1 MIPAPRW
8 RKVLRDLLRNPTRTV
23 LVVLSIAVGVI
34 AVAIV
39 MGGYGV
45 IAADL
50 PDAFDAIHPAQA
62 RLYTQ
67 PFDANLV
74 DVVRRMPGV
83 ADADGRRVLS
93 VQARV
98 PDPAGAIGATR
109 WQALQLLVIDD
120 FDDQRINIVR
130 PESGAWPPGKSE
142 MLVERASVE
151 VLNAAEGQPLTIKLA
166 NDDERTLTVVGRAH
180 DMNEVSVQF
189 TGLASGYI
197 SAETLDKLGL
207 ARNYNELLVR
217 VATDADNRAHNEEI
231 AQVVADKVEK
241 GGYTVYRTIVPRPGE
256 HFLEQFLSPMLLI
269 LGALGVLSLLLSSFL
284 LVNIITALLNQ
295 QTRQIGVMKTVGA
308 SAGQLTRMYLASV
321 AIFGALALAMALPL
335 ATIFTNALTHFVA
348 RLMNFNIVTNTL
360 PPLVLL
366 MLVVV
371 AMGVPLLAALG
382 PILRGT
388 RVTVREAINDFGA
401 GSVDFGR
408 SRFDRALERIR
419 FLSRPQLISLRNTFR
434 RKGRLIL
441 TLITLILA
449 SAIFISVFSVRASL
463 FRTMEDAFAY
473 WNYDVRL
480 DFTRPYRADH
490 LATVA
495 LETAGVRAAEAWGF
509 RNVYRVRPDA
519 SESDSIQMI
528 APQPDT
534 QLLSPTLLEG
544 RWLLPDDENAVV
556 MNTDLLDD
564 EPDLRVGDTM
574 VLNIDGRER
583 TWTIVGLVRSVM
595 SGPYVYANYPYF
607 ARIVRQVG
615 QADILNVALDDQ
627 SVAAQTAMA
636 RELERVFEDQGM
648 RVATTETTA
657 AQQAQVADQFGI
669 LISFLALMALML
681 AIVGGLGLSGTMS
694 INVLERRREIGIMR
708 SIGASTPAIMRI
720 IIFEGVLIGAIS
732 WTLGAL
738 LAIPLSR
745 VLSDAVGAGFIN
757 STLTWRY
764 SLGGAAF
771 WLLVMAGVAALS
783 SFIPARQA
791 ASLTVREVLA
801 YE

>member
-8 RKVLRDLLRNPTRTV
+8 RKVLRDLLRNPTRTL

-34 AVAIV
+34 SVAIV

-50 PDAFDAIHPAQA
+50 PGAFDATNPAQA

-67 PFDANLV
+67 PFTNDLV
-74 DVVRRMPGV
+74 TTVRRMPNV
-83 ADADGRRVLS
+83 ADAAGRRILS
-93 VQARV
+93 VQVRV
-98 PDPAGAIGATR
+98 ADPERGPAATR

-130 PESGAWPPGKSE
+130 PESGAWPPGKGE

-151 VLNAAEGQPLTIKLA
+151 ILDAVDGQPLTIKLP
-166 NDDERTLTVVGRAH
+166 NDNERTLTVVGQAH

-197 SAETLDKLGL
+197 TLDTLDKLGQD
-207 ARNYNELLVR
+207 RRYNELLIR
-217 VATDADNRAHNEEI
+217 VAENAEDRAHNELV
-231 AQVVADKVEK
+231 AKDVADKVEK
-241 GGYTVYRTIVPRPGE
+241 GGYTVFRTVVPRPGE

-284 LVNIITALLNQ
+284 LVNIITALLTQ

-321 AIFGALALAMALPL
+321 AIFGALALVVALPL
-335 ATIFTNALTHFVA
+335 GTILLNALTHFVA
-348 RLMNFNIVTNTL
+348 RLMNFNIVTNRL
-360 PPLVLL
+360 PTPVVLVLA
-366 MLVVV
+366 VV
-371 AMGVPLLAALG
+371 ALGVPMTAALG

-388 RVTVREAINDFGA
+388 RVTVRDAINDFGA
-401 GSVDFGR
+401 GSAEFGH
-408 SRFDRALERIR
+408 SRFDHALERIR

-434 RKGRLIL
+434 HKGRLIL
-441 TLITLILA
+441 TLTTLILA

-463 FRTMEDAFAY
+463 FRTMDDAFAY
-473 WNYDVRL
+473 WNYEVRL
-480 DFTRPYRADH
+480 DFARPYRADH
-490 LATVA
+490 LARVA
-495 LETAGVRAAEAWGF
+495 LETPGVRAAEAWGQ
-509 RNVYRVRPDA
+509 RNVYRERPDG
-519 SESDSIQMI
+519 SESDNIRMI

-534 QLLSPTLLEG
+534 ELLLPTLLEG

-556 MNTDLLDD
+556 INTDLRED
-564 EPDLRVGDTM
+564 EPDLRVGDTI
-574 VLNIDGRER
+574 VLSIDGREDD
-583 TWTIVGLVRSVM
+583 WTIVGLVRSVM
-595 SGPYVYANYPYF
+595 AGPFVYANYPYF

-615 QADILNVALDDQ
+615 QADTLNVALDDP
-627 SVAAQTAMA
+627 SPEAQVAMA
-636 RELERVFEDQGM
+636 EALERVFEAQGM
-648 RVATTETTA
+648 RVASTETTA
-657 AQQAQVADQFGI
+657 AQRAQVADQFGI
-669 LISFLALMALML
+669 LISFLALMALLL

-708 SIGASTPAIMRI
+708 SIGASTGAIMRI
-720 IIFEGVLIGAIS
+720 VVFEGVLIGAIS

-738 LAIPLSR
+738 LAIPLGK
-745 VLSDAVGAGFIN
+745 VLSDAVGEGFIN

-771 WLLVMAGVAALS
+771 WLLVMAGVAALA
-783 SFIPARQA
+783 SFVPARQA

>member
-1 MIPAPRW
+1 
-8 RKVLRDLLRNPTRTV
+8 
-23 LVVLSIAVGVI
+23 
-34 AVAIV
+34 
-39 MGGYGV
+39 
-45 IAADL
+45 
-50 PDAFDAIHPAQA
+50 
-62 RLYTQ
+62 
-67 PFDANLV
+67 
-74 DVVRRMPGV
+74 
-83 ADADGRRVLS
+83 
-93 VQARV
+93 
-98 PDPAGAIGATR
+98 
-109 WQALQLLVIDD
+109 
-120 FDDQRINIVR
+120 
-130 PESGAWPPGKSE
+130 
-142 MLVERASVE
+142 
-151 VLNAAEGQPLTIKLA
+151 
-166 NDDERTLTVVGRAH
+166 
-180 DMNEVSVQF
+180 
-189 TGLASGYI
+189 
-197 SAETLDKLGL
+197 
-207 ARNYNELLVR
+207 
-217 VATDADNRAHNEEI
+217 
-231 AQVVADKVEK
+231 
-241 GGYTVYRTIVPRPGE
+241 
-256 HFLEQFLSPMLLI
+256 
-269 LGALGVLSLLLSSFL
+269 
-284 LVNIITALLNQ
+284 
-295 QTRQIGVMKTVGA
+295 
-308 SAGQLTRMYLASV
+308 
-321 AIFGALALAMALPL
+321 
-335 ATIFTNALTHFVA
+335 
-348 RLMNFNIVTNTL
+348 
-360 PPLVLL
+360 
-366 MLVVV
+366 
-371 AMGVPLLAALG
+371 
-382 PILRGT
+382 
-388 RVTVREAINDFGA
+388 VREAINDFGA

-441 TLITLILA
+441 TLTTLILA

-480 DFTRPYRADH
+480 DFARPYRADH

-495 LETAGVRAAEAWGF
+495 LETPGVRAAEAWGF
-509 RNVYRVRPDA
+509 RNVYRVRPDE

-636 RELERVFEDQGM
+636 KTLERVFEEQGM

-669 LISFLALMALML
+669 LISFLALMALLL

-757 STLTWRY
+757 SALTWRY

>member
-8 RKVLRDLLRNPTRTV
+8 RKVLRDLLRNPTRTL

-34 AVAIV
+34 AVSVV
-39 MGGYGV
+39 MGGYAI
-45 IAADL
+45 IASDL
-50 PDAFDAIHPAQA
+50 PGAFDAINPAHA

-67 PFDANLV
+67 PFGTDLV
-74 DVVRRMPGV
+74 DVVRRIPGV
-83 ADADGRRVLS
+83 ADAGGRRVVSAQVL
-93 VQARV
+93 V
-98 PDPAGAIGATR
+98 PDPADAAGATK

-130 PESGAWPPGKSE
+130 PESGAWPPGKGE
-142 MLVERASVE
+142 MLVERASTQVLGAVE
-151 VLNAAEGQPLTIKLA
+151 GEPLTIKLA
-166 NDDERTLTVVGRAH
+166 NDDERTLTVVGQAH
-180 DMNEVSVQF
+180 DMNEVSVTF

-197 SAETLDKLGL
+197 NTDTLEKLGF
-207 ARNYNELLVR
+207 ARDYNELLVR
-217 VATDADNRAHNEEI
+217 VAENTEDRAHIEEV
-231 AQVVADKVEK
+231 ANAVADKVEK
-241 GGYTVYRTIVPRPGE
+241 GGYTVYRTVVPRPGE
-256 HFLEQFLSPMLLI
+256 HFLEQFLTPMLVI

-321 AIFGALALAMALPL
+321 AIFGALALALALPL
-335 ATIFTNALTHFVA
+335 GTLLTNALTHYVA
-348 RLMNFNIVTNTL
+348 HMMNFDIVTTTL
-360 PPLVLL
+360 PL
-366 MLVVV
+366 LVVIVLVIV
-371 AMGVPLLAALG
+371 AMAVPLLAALV
-382 PILRGT
+382 PVLRGT
-388 RVTVREAINDFGA
+388 RITVREAITDFGA
-401 GSVDFGR
+401 GSGVFGR
-408 SRFDRALERIR
+408 SRIDRALERIR

-441 TLITLILA
+441 TLTTLILA

-463 FRTMEDAFAY
+463 FRTMDDAFAY
-473 WNYDVRL
+473 WNYEVRL
-480 DFTRPYRADH
+480 NFARPYRADH
-490 LATVA
+490 LAAVA
-495 LETAGVRAAEAWGF
+495 REAPGVRAAEAWGM
-509 RNVYRVRPDA
+509 RAVHRIRPDA
-519 SESDSIQMI
+519 SESDNIRLI

-534 QLLSPTLLEG
+534 ELLNPTLLEG

-556 MNTDLLDD
+556 INTDLLSD

-574 VLNIDGRER
+574 VLSIDGRER

-595 SGPYVYANYPYF
+595 AGPFAYTNYPYF
-607 ARIVRQVG
+607 AHMVRQVG
-615 QADILNVALDDQ
+615 QADILNVALDDR
-627 SVAAQTAMA
+627 SAANQKAMA
-636 RELERVFEDQGM
+636 EALERVFEDQGM
-648 RVATTETTA
+648 RVISTETTVS
-657 AQQAQVADQFGI
+657 QQSQVADSFRI

-708 SIGASTPAIMRI
+708 SIGASTAAIMRI
-720 IIFEGVLIGAIS
+720 VIFEGVLIGAIG

-738 LAIPLSR
+738 LAVPISR

-783 SFIPARQA
+783 SFVPARQA